1 MKKARINAYVSP
13 ELERWYREQAEKAG
27 ATISSMVA
35 IALNS
40 YREQRDA
47 MQIMRDLLEKVGDKP
62 GVNA

>member
-1 MKKARINAYVSP
+1 MKKARINAYVSH

-35 IALNS
+35 IALNT

-47 MQIMRDLLEKVGDKP
+47 MQIMRDVLEKVADKR